1 MMNTTKILTFSE
13 LVPYTVIGGVVTLID
28 WSVFSI
34 STLLLGI
41 QYQVALIVTYF
52 IAGSIH
58 YLANKFITFH
68 CHAKQAGTQVS
79 LYMIVG
85 LMSLGISLGV
95 ITLFVKCFAI
105 NQLGARVLT
114 TLVMLLPNY
123 LLHKHITFS
132 KKLFAQPPVN
142 AQSYIN

>member
-1 MMNTTKILTFSE
+1 MNTTKILTFSE